1 MGYTVTW
8 IKEED
13 GQVLN
18 ERHFDNLNDAIG
30 EAKKG
35 FNVPFRVR
43 VEVKDDDDI
52 FCYRDYTG
60 RM

>member
-8 IKEED
+8 MKDED

-18 ERHFDNLNDAIG
+18 ELQFDNINDATS

-35 FNVPFRVR
+35 LNVPFRVK
-43 VEVKDDDDI
+43 VEVKDEDGK

-60 RM
+60 RV